1 MLILAA
7 VLAIFVYG
15 VIAAMLGTI
24 LPGLAER
31 FHLTPK
37 QNGVI
42 AFAQALGLMIASLGV
57 GPLIDNEGKKIGL
70 IIGLALIAL
79 ALASLPK
86 ASGYGSIIALL
97 FLLGL
102 GGGVVVTGANALV
115 SDVAEAH
122 RGTALNLVNLFFGL
136 GGMATPFIAANLLKR
151 DTVKLCYAAGVFAV
165 VALAVQWAAP
175 IPGPTGV
182 QSFVLADAGA
192 VLGKPILLLCGLL
205 LFLYVS
211 CEVGI
216 WNWLAQHL
224 IAQGIPESR
233 ALNVL
238 SLGFALG
245 LLVGRVAVSPILIT
259 VPPATVTLVS
269 AVAMAVTSYLLFSGR
284 VPLMTRASGG
294 YGGPALVGCLA
305 GGAVGFLG
313 GTSPTLSFL
322 DVLTRGASMR
332 GIDAVLRKPVAEIAS
347 NYMLAGALAGL
358 VAGLG
363 LASILSKLR
372 HRGLHDKT
380 KPSANLTP
388 AWILVFITGVAMAPV
403 FPTTLAIVG
412 DAFPRMTGTAI
423 GFAITC
429 GWLGLAVSSRI
440 IGAIAGGDPKR
451 LKKALLVIPAFSVL
465 MVAIN
470 LAILSALHK

>member
-31 FHLTPK
+31 FHLTPN

-42 AFAQALGLMIASLGV
+42 AFAQALGLMIASVGV

-70 IIGLALIAL
+70 IIGLALIAV
-79 ALASLPK
+79 ALVSLPK
-86 ASGYGSIIALL
+86 ARGYGSIIALF

-115 SDVAEAH
+115 SDVGEAH

-151 DTVKLCYAAGVFAV
+151 DLVKLCYTAGVFAV
-165 VALAVQWAAP
+165 IALAVQWAAP

-182 QSFVLADAGA
+182 RSFVLADAGA

-211 CEVGI
+211 CEVGM
-216 WNWLAQHL
+216 WNWLSQHL
-224 IAQGIPESR
+224 IAQGISESR

-245 LLVGRVAVSPILIT
+245 LLVGRMAASAILIA
-259 VPPATVTLVS
+259 VPPATVTLVA
-269 AVAMAVTSYLLFSGR
+269 AVAMAVTSYL
-284 VPLMTRASGG
+284 
-294 YGGPALVGCLA
+294 ALQARTAKAA
-305 GGAVGFLG
+305 G
-313 GTSPTLSFL
+313 
-322 DVLTRGASMR
+322 
-332 GIDAVLRKPVAEIAS
+332 
-347 NYMLAGALAGL
+347 
-358 VAGLG
+358 
-363 LASILSKLR
+363 
-372 HRGLHDKT
+372 
-380 KPSANLTP
+380 
-388 AWILVFITGVAMAPV
+388 ILVFMAGLAMAPV

-440 IGAIAGGDPKR
+440 IGAIAGGDPRR
-451 LKKALLVIPAFSVL
+451 LKKALLVIPAFSVV
-465 MVAIN
+465 MIAIN
-470 LAILSALHK
+470 LAILSELHK

>member
-24 LPGLAER
+24 LPGLSER
-31 FHLTPK
+31 FHLTPN

-42 AFAQALGLMIASLGV
+42 AFAQALGLMIASVGV

-79 ALASLPK
+79 ALAGLPK
-86 ASGYGSIIALL
+86 ARGFSSIIVLL

-115 SDVAEAH
+115 SDVAEQH

-151 DTVKLCYAAGVFAV
+151 DIVKLCYAAGVFAV
-165 VALAVQWAAP
+165 IALAVQWAAP

-192 VLGKPILLLCGLL
+192 VLAKPILLLCGLL

-211 CEVGI
+211 CEVGV

-269 AVAMAVTSYLLFSGR
+269 AVAMALTSYL
-284 VPLMTRASGG
+284 
-294 YGGPALVGCLA
+294 AL
-305 GGAVGFLG
+305 
-313 GTSPTLSFL
+313 
-322 DVLTRGASMR
+322 
-332 GIDAVLRKPVAEIAS
+332 
-347 NYMLAGALAGL
+347 
-358 VAGLG
+358 
-363 LASILSKLR
+363 
-372 HRGLHDKT
+372 
-380 KPSANLTP
+380 SARTVKA
-388 AWILVFITGVAMAPV
+388 AWILVFCAGVAMAPV

-451 LKKALLVIPAFSVL
+451 LKKALLVIPAFSVV

-470 LAILSALHK
+470 IAILSVLHG